1 MSKQEQIDAFLLHQ
15 LADQKAHPWETDLW
29 VGLIEDGEFE
39 YIPERKSF
47 TMTDYGRQQRQG
59 GTAGWGGASGL
70 TESFTLGLIN
80 QGSVSR
86 LSYSDQI
93 AF

>member
-15 LADQKAHPWETDLW
+15 LADQKARPWETDLW

-47 TMTDYGRQQRQG
+47 TMTDYGRQQRRR
-59 GTAGWGGASGL
+59 A
-70 TESFTLGLIN
+70 
-80 QGSVSR
+80 QGSAVGEQPNRQVPIGTS
-86 LSYSDQI
+86 
-93 AF
+93 